1 MEQGKDMTVKS
12 HQQSAQE
19 RAKRE
24 RMGGWLCLVC
34 EYMNR
39 PSIAAVQRCHTCGSV
54 RGSLPES
61 MDEEKV
67 ESKQEPEEKEKEE
80 EEKEMKSAGEEM
92 DIAPTSAAST
102 EQMDTEKE
110 ETNKAVEE
118 KNEEQQTQP
127 LPREEELKQE
137 ITEEKQNIVEEE
149 QHPKEEERNGEEE
162 ETKWMDMIA
171 MAEEQEQQQA
181 TGYWS
186 CHACTFINDPSD
198 RDQCAVCLTP
208 RRFVWDEVQTRFAL
222 AKEEEEEEE
231 EEGREKQVGN
241 VKEEKKEEIQKQEKV
256 EQEEMEKMQREEEPV
271 KEVKGEGNKSEEKME
286 AEKTNDEK
294 VDAERM
300 EVEGPKTEKINENVN
315 EETNQLPSGNE
326 TSSLTKQN
334 CEEREKDNEEKEK
347 KQDKQMQTS
356 SNNKSNKEAALK
368 AAFDEWRAQTNETEL
383 QWINLKATSSSCKLE
398 LRYGTEEVLLTI
410 PCNPEEEE
418 EEEEEESIFFVESKS
433 MNVWTNDLN
442 ERLLDEVEEGRRRA
456 VHERFPA
463 VLDMLLRAIKR
474 GRRVAAL
481 MLSKSNEGIAT
492 TSTSASPS
500 KGKEGKRKRKKHDE
514 EKTKEEE
521 EEEGGE
527 EEEEEEA
534 YDQDSLRCSTS
545 GLSLEDES
553 ERLDW
558 FQQLKNKMEEEG
570 TDFQTSLLGTQSNSY
585 LIMLAAELKAAQ
597 DLCGPH
603 QVRACDRSSV
613 VITVDI
619 VDVISSETCL
629 ALDLTK
635 EEPIVITME
644 FARMLFCSS
653 SGQDDK
659 PPIPT
664 FTTRQWT
671 TSDKNSF
678 GVKYHVKEII
688 SRYIEDNWKWAD
700 TSKRLKLV
708 HPTAFNADPSP
719 KSLAEG
725 SQRRNNYNNYGD
737 EDYSENAY
745 FGTSG
750 VTVDEEA
757 LRRLQDCGFVES
769 SCREVLASVGNNFD
783 KALDSLLGMGDS
795 VRKQE
800 GDLFG
805 ITGGEELDYV
815 LDEDAATQAII
826 RESLLSAQQ
835 QSNKDKEK
843 EEESGTESST
853 SSSSSSSSSF
863 RGLTSTGT
871 NLFVGLIAYL
881 RSRLSN
887 YTRYCMIC
895 HKKHGC
901 SSEKPVVCCDPLCLF
916 RYTELIPSQK
926 KEIIRESMDKITVCP
941 FTQCEQEAHVSESE
955 AISAVIV
962 GQVLSSSH
970 SSSRNERNHQLLL
983 QMRRHRY
990 LLNEDVLDFLENG
1003 VKANGVT
1010 IAKIENVIKPEL
1022 VVEYEAA
1029 WAELRQK
1036 GDRTV
1041 EELRP
1046 QMAYH
1051 GTSENNI
1058 ESILEKG
1065 LLVPGV
1071 GKGLNIQHA
1080 TDTGYWGKGIYLSPN
1095 AGMSVGYCRGG
1106 KKLLICSVL
1115 MGRPFQCKE
1124 LIHGQPLKPGYDSHK
1139 APGGQEWIIFN
1150 PAQVLPCYLIT
1161 FA

>member
-1 MEQGKDMTVKS
+1 MEQGKDVTVKS
-12 HQQSAQE
+12 HQQRAQE

-34 EYMNR
+34 AYMNR
-39 PSIAAVQRCHTCGSV
+39 PSIAAVQRCQTCGSV

-67 ESKQEPEEKEKEE
+67 ESKQGPEEKEKEKEKE
-80 EEKEMKSAGEEM
+80 EEREMKSAGEEM

-102 EQMDTEKE
+102 EQMETEKE
-110 ETNKAVEE
+110 ETNKTAEE

-127 LPREEELKQE
+127 PPKEELKQE
-137 ITEEKQNIVEEE
+137 TTEEKQIVVEEE
-149 QHPKEEERNGEEE
+149 QQPKEEERNGEEE

-181 TGYWS
+181 TGHWS

-222 AKEEEEEEE
+222 AKEEEE
-231 EEGREKQVGN
+231 GRKKQVGN
-241 VKEEKKEEIQKQEKV
+241 VKEEMKEEIQKQEKV
-256 EQEEMEKMQREEEPV
+256 EQEEMEKAQQKEEPV
-271 KEVKGEGNKSEEKME
+271 KELKGVKEEGNKSDEKME

-294 VDAERM
+294 VDTERM
-300 EVEGPKTEKINENVN
+300 EVEGSKKEEEVMKEKNNENVN

-334 CEEREKDNEEKEK
+334 CEEKEKDEEDKEEKVQNQSE
-347 KQDKQMQTS
+347 QMQTS
-356 SNNKSNKEAALK
+356 SRNESNKEAVLK
-368 AAFDEWRAQTNETEL
+368 AAFDKWRAQTNEKEL

-463 VLDMLLRAIKR
+463 VLDMLLLAIKR

-521 EEEGGE
+521 EGEEGGEE

-570 TDFQTSLLGTQSNSY
+570 TDIQTSLLGTQSNSY

-619 VDVISSETCL
+619 VDIISSETCL

-653 SGQDDK
+653 SGQDEK

-725 SQRRNNYNNYGD
+725 SQRRNNYNGYGD

-745 FGTSG
+745 FGTTG

-757 LRRLQDCGFVES
+757 LRRLQDCGFVEA

-795 VRKQE
+795 VRNQE

-835 QSNKDKEK
+835 QQSNKDKEK
-843 EEESGTESST
+843 EEEAGTESST

-863 RGLTSTGT
+863 GGLTSTGT

-881 RSRLSN
+881 RSRLS
-887 YTRYCMIC
+887 TTL
-895 HKKHGC
+895 
-901 SSEKPVVCCDPLCLF
+901 D
-916 RYTELIPSQK
+916 
-926 KEIIRESMDKITVCP
+926 TV
-941 FTQCEQEAHVSESE
+941 
-955 AISAVIV
+955 
-962 GQVLSSSH
+962 
-970 SSSRNERNHQLLL
+970 
-983 QMRRHRY
+983 
-990 LLNEDVLDFLENG
+990 
-1003 VKANGVT
+1003 
-1010 IAKIENVIKPEL
+1010 
-1022 VVEYEAA
+1022 
-1029 WAELRQK
+1029 
-1036 GDRTV
+1036 
-1041 EELRP
+1041 
-1046 QMAYH
+1046 
-1051 GTSENNI
+1051 
-1058 ESILEKG
+1058 
-1065 LLVPGV
+1065 
-1071 GKGLNIQHA
+1071 
-1080 TDTGYWGKGIYLSPN
+1080 
-1095 AGMSVGYCRGG
+1095 
-1106 KKLLICSVL
+1106 
-1115 MGRPFQCKE
+1115 
-1124 LIHGQPLKPGYDSHK
+1124 
-1139 APGGQEWIIFN
+1139 
-1150 PAQVLPCYLIT
+1150 
-1161 FA
+1161 